1 MTMRIAS
8 YEYFEKYKTSTRIK
22 TNPGIDMDVP
32 VLFGRTIK
40 EWLFSMGTFIAFAA
54 VNKPFSGF
62 LLFILI
68 FIMSPFYRNKID
80 PGFFSHIAWSLG
92 KRKKFFLKIGVPNF
106 FSYKKY
112 VVFFGPWI

>member
-8 YEYFEKYKTSTRIK
+8 YEYFDKYKSSSRIK

-40 EWLFSMGTFIAFAA
+40 EWLFSMGTFITFAA
-54 VNKPFSGF
+54 LDKPFSGAILF
-62 LLFILI
+62 CLLF
-68 FIMSPFYRNKID
+68 FFAPFYRNKID
-80 PGFFSHIAWSLG
+80 PGFFSHITWSLG
-92 KRKKFFLKIGVPNF
+92 KRKKFFLKKGAPSF

-112 VVFFGPWI
+112 VVIFGP

>member
-8 YEYFEKYKTSTRIK
+8 YEYFDKYKTSTRIK
-22 TNPGIDMDVP
+22 TTPGIDMDVP

-54 VNKPFSGF
+54 VNKPFSGAILF
-62 LLFILI
+62 LLFFIL
-68 FIMSPFYRNKID
+68 SPYYRNKID

-92 KRKKFFLKIGVPNF
+92 KRKKFFLKNGVPIL
-106 FSYKKY
+106 FSYQKY
-112 VVFFGPWI
+112 VVVFGP